1 MGVKVRVGQQTGV
14 KVPTTSSTAGGTIAS
29 LQDTEVSNV
38 VNGSVLVYD
47 ANTSR
52 WVAVNTLT
60 PGNTKNLDVNGDVS
74 YKHLTLPTINSV

>member
-60 PGNTKNLDVNGDVS
+60 PGNAKNFDVNGGS
-74 YKHLTLPTINSV
+74 F